1 MEKIKVKNLAHLK
14 RLMQIGT
21 VFCTPVHNN
30 HPKYIELVRVYLLFV
45 LWQTSQCDICI

>member
-21 VFCTPVHNN
+21 VFRTPVHN
-30 HPKYIELVRVYLLFV
+30 IGLL
-45 LWQTSQCDICI
+45 QPTTA